1 MRHTND
7 DAATSC
13 IVLGMQL
20 HATGS
25 RPWDTAASGSCG
37 LARAGK
43 CGRATCPTTCF
54 GWWHRGPASTHR
66 SRSAMALYLASREQ
80 TQHPLAVDLAE
91 LLSLRV
97 HAGGPGQPPL
107 VANPAVATTTTSPS
121 PAACNIEDENRC
133 HRNSARPEDVPTML
147 PNARF
152 LPQCLC
158 DNWPCLGLN
167 RLQPRKQ

>member
-1 MRHTND
+1 MVKTEIAAMRHTND
-7 DAATSC
+7 ERCNCRRPAADPG
-13 IVLGMQL
+13 IPLLAVHAVLHVPGNVAVPRARRPVLGGGI
-20 HATGS
+20 AA
-25 RPWDTAASGSCG
+25 RPPLTA
-37 LARAGK
+37 
-43 CGRATCPTTCF
+43 
-54 GWWHRGPASTHR
+54 RGPPWRCTWQAANKHNT
-66 SRSAMALYLASREQ
+66 
-80 TQHPLAVDLAE
+80 PFAVDLAE

-147 PNARF
+147 PNTRF

-167 RLQPRKQ
+167 RLQPKKQ